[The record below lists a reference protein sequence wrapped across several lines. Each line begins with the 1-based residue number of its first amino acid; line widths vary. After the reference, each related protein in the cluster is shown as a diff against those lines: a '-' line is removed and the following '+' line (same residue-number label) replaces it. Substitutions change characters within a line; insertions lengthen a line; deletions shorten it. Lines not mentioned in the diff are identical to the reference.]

1 MCSWEAVSEGIIIYM
16 LTVIGRKRPKDRSIH
31 WCEGAAAAVA
41 AEAFIKHQMMLIC
54 EMMMV
59 PRKRRG
65 LKAKWKR
72 ERERRVER
80 AAAAA

>member
-65 LKAKWKR
+65 AQSQMK
-72 ERERRVER
+72 EREKEE
-80 AAAAA
+80 